1 MEVCETKG
9 ETAMDTRTAVANRLV
24 VLCGQR
30 GWTVNKLANKS
41 GVSPSTVK
49 SILYGNSKNPGIVTI
64 KQLCDGLEISLEE
77 FFSGPEF
84 AGLEQEL
91 Q

>member
-1 MEVCETKG
+1 M
-9 ETAMDTRTAVANRLV
+9 
-24 VLCGQR
+24 
-30 GWTVNKLANKS
+30 NKLATKS

-64 KQLCDGLEISLEE
+64 KLLCDGLEISLEE

>member
-1 MEVCETKG
+1 
-9 ETAMDTRTAVANRLV
+9 MDTRIAVANRLV
-24 VLCGQR
+24 VLSGQR
-30 GWTVNKLANKS
+30 GWTINKLATVS

-49 SILYGNSKNPGIVTI
+49 SILYGRSQNPGIVTI
-64 KQLCDGLEISLEE
+64 KKLCDGLEIPLGE

-84 AGLEQEL
+84 AGLEQEI

>member
-1 MEVCETKG
+1 MN
-9 ETAMDTRTAVANRLV
+9 TREAVASRLT

-30 GWTVNKLANKS
+30 GWTIHKLAIES
-41 GVSPSTVK
+41 EVPPSTVK
-49 SILYGNSKNPGIVTI
+49 SILYGNSKNPVVVTI
-64 KQLCDGLEISLEE
+64 KMLCDGLGITLEE

-84 AGLEQEL
+84 AALEQEF

>member
-1 MEVCETKG
+1 ME
-9 ETAMDTRTAVANRLV
+9 ALDTRTAVANRLV

-30 GWTVNKLANKS
+30 GWTINKLATIS

-49 SILYGNSKNPGIVTI
+49 SILYGRSKNPGIVTI
-64 KQLCDGLEISLEE
+64 KILCDGLDISLEE
-77 FFSGPEF
+77 FFAGPEF
-84 AGLEQEL
+84 KGLEQEI

>member
-1 MEVCETKG
+1 ME
-9 ETAMDTRTAVANRLV
+9 ALDTRTAVANRLV

-30 GWTVNKLANKS
+30 GWTINKLATIS

-49 SILYGNSKNPGIVTI
+49 SILYGRSKNPGIVTI
-64 KQLCDGLEISLEE
+64 KILCDGLGISLEE
-77 FFSGPEF
+77 FFAGPEF
-84 AGLEQEL
+84 VGLEQEI

>member
-1 MEVCETKG
+1 
-9 ETAMDTRTAVANRLV
+9 MDTRAAVANRLV

-30 GWTVNKLANKS
+30 GWTVNKLATIS
-41 GVSPSTVK
+41 GISPSTVK
-49 SILYGNSKNPGIVTI
+49 SILYGRSKNPGVVTI
-64 KQLCDGLEISLEE
+64 KILCDGLDISLEE

-84 AGLEQEL
+84 EQLEQEI

>member
-1 MEVCETKG
+1 MNVKN
-9 ETAMDTRTAVANRLV
+9 AAAKRLV

-30 GWTVNKLANKS
+30 GWTINKLATVS

-49 SILYGNSKNPGIVTI
+49 SILYGRSKNPGIVTI
-64 KQLCDGLEISLEE
+64 KILCDGLDISLAE

-84 AGLEQEL
+84 EGLEQEI

>member
-1 MEVCETKG
+1 
-9 ETAMDTRTAVANRLV
+9 MDTRIAVANRLV
-24 VLCGQR
+24 FLCGQR
-30 GWTVNKLANKS
+30 GWTINKLATVS

-49 SILYGNSKNPGIVTI
+49 SILYGRSKNPGIVTI
-64 KQLCDGLEISLEE
+64 KILCDGLDMSLAE

-84 AGLEQEL
+84 GHLEQEI